1 MVAEVIVVVW
11 AVVVLLV
18 TRVVVVGK
26 VVEDIDGAIENE
38 VDVEATDE
46 VLVLVAGSLSSAK
59 TAL

>member
-1 MVAEVIVVVW
+1 
-11 AVVVLLV
+11 VVLLV